1 MTSKRP
7 VVYLIL
13 LCLLSTFAG
22 SGCVKQR
29 TVSQN
34 GRVVS
39 ENLVVERPV
48 RNAIRAGR

>member
-1 MTSKRP
+1 MTSGRAIGFP
-7 VVYLIL
+7 FFLYLL
-13 LCLLSTFAG
+13 FAFGG

-39 ENLVVERPV
+39 ENLVVERPI